1 MFFRHFQYGLRA
13 HSDFVWI
20 FFVQISDKLCIKQGI
35 IEDAHLP
42 YTLTAFRLKQSDRDD
57 VITFPLSLP

>member
-1 MFFRHFQYGLRA
+1 MGQERIKISFGF
-13 HSDFVWI
+13 

-42 YTLTAFRLKQSDRDD
+42 YTLTAFSPK
-57 VITFPLSLP
+57 TE